1 MALALA
7 VCLSLRKRA
16 QRTEDAHIAGGRH
29 RPPRTTDVRLIDYA
43 SRIAGLAIERDR
55 SRPALTKSEA
65 ELRTIIDASP
75 IIFLTVQDF

>member
-16 QRTEDAHIAGGRH
+16 QRTEDARIAGGRH
-29 RPPRTTDVRLIDYA
+29 RPPGTNDIQLIDYA

-55 SRPALTKSEA
+55 SRSALTKSEA
-65 ELRTIIDASP
+65 KLRTIIDTRP
-75 IIFLTVQDF
+75 IIFLNVQDF